1 MTIYISIYACIDSSV
16 DGYGRAQHFKNRKM
30 TMLQEKNYVLSSAF
44 DSCTRKMTTCMVVY
58 LKKYKFG

>member
-30 TMLQEKNYVLSSAF
+30 TMLQEKIMCLVVHLTMYKKNDNLYGCSSQEI
-44 DSCTRKMTTCMVVY
+44 
-58 LKKYKFG
+58 